1 MEMHEIISR
10 AWTDQA
16 FKAKLLGDPKR
27 TIEAELGVTLPE
39 EIEIFIHEQTPT
51 ALHLIL
57 PMKPDTGEA
66 E

>member
-10 AWTDQA
+10 AWAEPA
-16 FKAKLLGDPKR
+16 FKEKLLSDPKR

-39 EIEIFIHEQTPT
+39 EIEIHIHEQTPT
-51 ALHLIL
+51 VLHLIL

-66 E
+66 A